1 LDNYPITI
9 ENNMIKVDTR
19 KPIKRSTF
27 RVEQV
32 PYPKKKV

>member
-1 LDNYPITI
+1 
-9 ENNMIKVDTR
+9 VDTR

-32 PYPKKKV
+32 VYPEKKA

>member
-1 LDNYPITI
+1 MTI
-9 ENNMIKVDTR
+9 ENNVIKVDTR

-32 PYPKKKV
+32 VYPKEKA